1 MAVRVTNQS
10 EKTKDKNKTHP
21 CFNAKAHEF
30 ARMHLPVAPK
40 CNIQCNY
47 CHRKFDCTNES
58 RPGVSSEVLSPE
70 EALMKY
76 KETKKKFETLS
87 VVGIAGPGDA
97 LANWESTKRT
107 LSLIREFD
115 PDVTFCLS
123 TNGLKLTKYADEL
136 IDLGVS
142 HITVTINT
150 VHDDIAAKIYRHIR
164 FEGDKYFGVEGAA
177 KLLKAQWEGVKYLA
191 DKDVFVK
198 VNIVYL
204 KGINDDHID
213 EVVRKASD
221 MGASVTNIMPHIPV
235 DGTPFEVLEQ
245 ASIREVMNKR
255 LELNPIL
262 PQMMHCNQCRADAVG
277 KLGGCRNAVS

>member
-58 RPGVSSEVLSPE
+58 RPGVSSEVLNPE

-97 LANWESTKRT
+97 LACELTGVRMESGWSTWIAPFTGKEMVRGNARPPRTKTWVDAPSGRT
-107 LSLIREFD
+107 RL
-115 PDVTFCLS
+115 TQS
-123 TNGLKLTKYADEL
+123 TMY
-136 IDLGVS
+136 S
-142 HITVTINT
+142 S
-150 VHDDIAAKIYRHIR
+150 
-164 FEGDKYFGVEGAA
+164 
-177 KLLKAQWEGVKYLA
+177 Q
-191 DKDVFVK
+191 
-198 VNIVYL
+198 
-204 KGINDDHID
+204 
-213 EVVRKASD
+213 
-221 MGASVTNIMPHIPV
+221 
-235 DGTPFEVLEQ
+235 
-245 ASIREVMNKR
+245 
-255 LELNPIL
+255 
-262 PQMMHCNQCRADAVG
+262 
-277 KLGGCRNAVS
+277 